1 MELKHNSLTDRC
13 SYNKIGLSFN
23 IITNAL
29 LYKGSTSDFGSECRG
44 SNPLGATIK
53 NLILSCH
60 NKIKTILFIRFLFR
74 S

>member
-29 LYKGSTSDFGSECRG
+29 LYKGSTSDFSSENRDL
-44 SNPLGATIK
+44 N
-53 NLILSCH
+53 NLIV
-60 NKIKTILFIRFLFR
+60 II
-74 S
+74 

>member
-44 SNPLGATIK
+44 SNPLGATILWDNHGVAK
-53 NLILSCH
+53 PSVKC
-60 NKIKTILFIRFLFR
+60 
-74 S
+74 

>member
-53 NLILSCH
+53 KN
-60 NKIKTILFIRFLFR
+60 
-74 S
+74 